1 MRTAL
6 RWLVRHPLV
15 AIGVHVLLV
24 AVLAVAAR
32 RIRIESTLENVL
44 PLGDP
49 QVQYYNDVRA
59 TFGSDDVAV
68 IGVRTTDIFV
78 ASTLEKIARVT
89 AAVRDIPG
97 VEQVVSITNAPD
109 PAANVIS
116 PPRLLP
122 RLPPTAEDIATLKEK
137 LSNTPLYGKNLVADD
152 FHAAAINVFFKNLS
166 SAEYRDL
173 GIDAR
178 IRAVLAAQGGPE
190 EFFYTGAAHVTQ
202 ATVDLM
208 RGDLFRFTPIALGL
222 IILILWL
229 AFRSW
234 REVLLPMLS
243 VGVALVWT
251 IGIMG
256 AMGSAITIGTFI
268 LPPLILVIGSS
279 YAIHIVA
286 TYRQQVDA
294 DSAETAVGATLDRI
308 ASPLIISAITTGV
321 GFASL
326 MANRIVAVQ
335 DLGRFAVVGL
345 AAVTICSLTLLPAML
360 RVAGRKRRAPRDEQA
375 SFVSQFLAGIG
386 RRASNSRRGILWGS
400 GMLAALALI
409 GANWIRVDSDFISY
423 FEEESDVR
431 RANEVINRE
440 IVGSNPFYLVVETSK
455 PGQLERWEVLKQIKE
470 LQRFL
475 RTLPGITTTI
485 SLVDWMELLETG
497 LNQDAAGDLIV
508 DDEGNIIDEG
518 KPKTFWEEPRNLGP
532 VLKMVTASPSTFSG
546 FVTKDFS
553 KANILVR
560 TKLSG
565 SHEVEETLAKIRT
578 YIAQHFPAE
587 IRVIPTGNLVLLT
600 GTSSD
605 LVAGQIRSLTVA
617 VITFF
622 IVFALMFLSA
632 RIGFLAVA
640 PAVLPIIMFFG
651 LLGWLGIRLD
661 LGTSLIAAIAL
672 GLVVDATIHYMAR
685 LNLELKGET
694 DQAAAVVRTIR
705 AVGVPITYTAVAL
718 LLGFLTFTFSSF
730 VPIQNFGL
738 LVGLTVAA
746 AYGCNVAL
754 LPAMLATQKIIT
766 LWDLL
771 GVRLGKDPTSTIPL
785 LRGLRPAQAR
795 IVVLM
800 GQLQR
805 FGPGETIVRQ
815 GDQGNEMYVII
826 EGRADVVIG
835 AGGERKRVDS
845 VGRGDVFGEMALVR
859 QDERTADVV
868 ASEPVEALMVNERF
882 LARIQSRYPRIAAK
896 VFLNLTRILSDR
908 LERANA
914 RFVSG
919 RVAS

>member
-6 RWLVRHPLV
+6 RWLVRHPIV
-15 AIGVHVLLV
+15 AIGVHLVLV
-24 AVLAVAAR
+24 TGFAVGAR
-32 RIRIESTLENVL
+32 HIRIESALENVL
-44 PLGDP
+44 PAVDT
-49 QVQYYNDVRA
+49 QVQYYNEVRK

-68 IGVRTTDIFV
+68 IGVRTADIFV
-78 ASTLEKIARVT
+78 ATTLEKIARVT
-89 AAVRDIPG
+89 AAVADIPG

-122 RLPPTAEDIATLKEK
+122 RLPPTPDDIATLKTK

-152 FHAAAINVFFKNLS
+152 FHAAAINVFFKDLT
-166 SAEYRDL
+166 SAEYRDH

-178 IRAVLAAQGGPE
+178 IREILAAQGGPE

-208 RGDLFRFTPIALGL
+208 RGDLFRFTPIAVAL
-222 IILILWL
+222 ILLVLWL

-243 VGVALVWT
+243 VAVALVWT

-286 TYRQQVDA
+286 AYRQQAATDPP
-294 DSAETAVGATLDRI
+294 ETAVSATLDRI

-335 DLGRFAVVGL
+335 DLGRFAVIGL
-345 AAVTICSLTLLPAML
+345 IAVTICSLTLLPAML
-360 RVAGRKRRAPRDEQA
+360 RLAGRKRRAPIDEQA
-375 SFVSQFLAGIG
+375 SLVSQFLTGLG
-386 RRASNSRRGILWGS
+386 RRASASRRGILWG
-400 GMLAALALI
+400 GGVLALVALI
-409 GANWIRVDSDFISY
+409 GANWIQVDSDFIRY
-423 FEEESDVR
+423 FEKDSDIR
-431 RANEVINRE
+431 RANEIINQE

-470 LQRFL
+470 LQTFL
-475 RTLPGITTTI
+475 NTLPGITTTV
-485 SLVDWMELLETG
+485 SLVDWLELLETG
-497 LNQDAAGDLIV
+497 LNQDAQGDLIV
-508 DDEGNIIDEG
+508 DDQGNIISEG
-518 KPKTFWEEPRNLGP
+518 KPKSFWEEPRNLGP
-532 VLKMVTASPSTFSG
+532 VLKMVSTSPSTFAG

-553 KANILVR
+553 RANILVR

-565 SHEVEETLAKIRT
+565 SRQIEDTLAKIRT

-605 LVAGQIRSLTVA
+605 LVAGQIRSLSIA
-617 VITFF
+617 VTTIFL
-622 IVFALMFLSA
+622 VFALMFLSA

-640 PAVLPIIMFFG
+640 PAVLPIVIFFG
-651 LLGWLGIRLD
+651 ILGWLGIRLD

-685 LNLELKGET
+685 LNIELKGET

-738 LVGLTVAA
+738 LVGLTMAA
-746 AYGCNVAL
+746 AYWCNVAL
-754 LPAMLATQKIIT
+754 LPALLATQKIIT

-785 LRGLRPAQAR
+785 LKGLRPAQAR

-805 FGPGETIVRQ
+805 FAPGEMIVRQ
-815 GDQGNEMYVII
+815 GDKGNEMYVII
-826 EGRADVVIG
+826 EGHADVWVG
-835 AGGERKRVDS
+835 AESERKKLDS

-859 QDERTADVV
+859 QDERSADVV

-882 LARIQSRYPRIAAK
+882 LSRIQSRYPRIAAK

-908 LERANA
+908 LERANR
-914 RFVSG
+914 RFVAG
-919 RVAS
+919 RVV

>member
-6 RWLVRHPLV
+6 RWLVQHPAV
-15 AIGVHVLLV
+15 AISVHLVLLGTF
-24 AVLAVAAR
+24 AIAAL
-32 RIRIESTLENVL
+32 RIRIESALENVL
-44 PLGDP
+44 PAGDP
-49 QVQYYNDVRA
+49 EVQYYNDVRA

-78 ASTLEKIARVT
+78 PTTLQKIARVT
-89 AAVRDIPG
+89 AAVAAIPG

-122 RLPPTAEDIATLKEK
+122 RLPPTPDDIATLKTK
-137 LSNTPLYGKNLVADD
+137 LSTTPLYGKNLVADD
-152 FHAAAINVFFKNLS
+152 FHAAAINIFFKDVS
-166 SAEYRDL
+166 SAEYRER

-178 IRAVLAAQGGPE
+178 IRDILAAQGGPE

-208 RGDLFRFTPIALGL
+208 RGDLFRFTPIAVGL
-222 IILILWL
+222 ILVILWL

-243 VGVALVWT
+243 VAVALVWT
-251 IGIMG
+251 LGIMG
-256 AMGSAITIGTFI
+256 AMGSALTIGTFI

-286 TYRQQVDA
+286 TYRQQTEA
-294 DSAETAVGATLDRI
+294 ESAEASVIATLDRI
-308 ASPLIISAITTGV
+308 AAPLLISAFTTGV

-335 DLGRFAVVGL
+335 DLGRFAVFGL
-345 AAVTICSLTLLPAML
+345 AAVTISSLTLLPAML
-360 RVAGRKRRAPRDEQA
+360 RVAGRKRRAPHDEQA
-375 SFVSQFLAGIG
+375 SFVSQFLAGLG
-386 RRASNSRRGILWGS
+386 RRASAQRRAILWG
-400 GMLAALALI
+400 GAVLALI
-409 GANWIRVDSDFISY
+409 ALVGANRIRVDSDFITY
-423 FEEESDVR
+423 FKEDSEVR
-431 RANEVINRE
+431 RANEIINRE
-440 IVGSNPFYLVVETSK
+440 IVGSNPFYLVVETSQ

-470 LQRFL
+470 LQGFL
-475 RTLPGITTTI
+475 NTLPGITTTI

-497 LNQDAAGDLIV
+497 LNQDAQGDLIV
-508 DDEGNIIDEG
+508 DDQGNVVSEG
-518 KPKTFWEEPRNLGP
+518 KPKTFWEDPRNLGP
-532 VLKMVTASPSTFSG
+532 VLKMVSASPSTFSG

-565 SHEVEETLAKIRT
+565 SREIEGTLATIRT

-617 VITFF
+617 VTTIFL
-622 IVFALMFLSA
+622 VFALMFLSA

-640 PAVLPIIMFFG
+640 PAVLPIVIFFG
-651 LLGWLGIRLD
+651 VLGWLGIRLD

-672 GLVVDATIHYMAR
+672 GLVVDATIHYLAR
-685 LNLELKGET
+685 LNIELKGET

-738 LVGLTVAA
+738 LVGFTMAA

-754 LPAMLATQKIIT
+754 LPALLATQKIIT

-800 GQLQR
+800 GQLKQ
-805 FGPGETIVRQ
+805 FAPGETIVRQ
-815 GDQGNEMYVII
+815 GEKGNEMYVII
-826 EGRADVVIG
+826 EGRAEIWAG
-835 AGGERKRVDS
+835 AGGERKRLDM

-859 QDERTADVV
+859 QDERSADVV
-868 ASEPVEALMVNERF
+868 AAEPVEALMVNERF
-882 LARIQSRYPRIAAK
+882 LSRIQSRYPRIAAK

-908 LERANA
+908 LERANQ
-914 RFVSG
+914 RFV
-919 RVAS
+919 ASRAT